1 MTVKM
6 LTTKMATQIIT
17 VDLTFV
23 FNQQVRT
30 EVLNVT
36 AKQEREQEMPNFKNC
51 STCPTK
57 AKCAKA
63 GKCLNKKGYSKGGMT
78 KKMGYNKGGYA
89 KCGASYKG

>member
-1 MTVKM
+1 MQ
-6 LTTKMATQIIT
+6 LRR
-17 VDLTFV
+17 L
-23 FNQQVRT
+23 T
-30 EVLNVT
+30 EVLNVI
-36 AKQEREQEMPNFKNC
+36 AKQERNNMPNFKNC

>member
-1 MTVKM
+1 M
-6 LTTKMATQIIT
+6 LTTRMATLTIT
-17 VDLTFV
+17 EELTFV
-23 FNQQVRT
+23 FRRRVRT

-36 AKQEREQEMPNFKNC
+36 AKQERDNMPNFKNC

-63 GKCLNKKGYSKGGMT
+63 GKCLNKKKSGYSKGGMT

>member
-1 MTVKM
+1 M
-6 LTTKMATQIIT
+6 LTIRMATLMIT
-17 VDLTFV
+17 EDLTFV
-23 FNQQVRT
+23 FRRRVKT
-30 EVLNVT
+30 EALNVT
-36 AKQEREQEMPNFKNC
+36 AKQERDNMPNFKNC

>member
-1 MTVKM
+1 VTVRT
-6 LTTKMATQIIT
+6 LTTRMAILRIT
-17 VDLTFV
+17 IKKTFV
-23 FNQQVRT
+23 CKLRRLT
-30 EVLNVT
+30 EVLNVI
-36 AKQEREQEMPNFKNC
+36 AKQERNSMPNFKNC